1 MKRPRIEISWK
12 TMSMRTLRT
21 LAALLGV
28 PGRSAMSKQQLIGS
42 LRKQMRS
49 SKQAETAVAAAIK
62 QIGVAHAPAS
72 TSKPA
77 APPPPPPPPAPVAPA
92 VPYIDHGR
100 PIPDAYGADILR
112 LMPRDPEWL
121 FVYWELTPQRLRQLR
136 SRFIALH
143 QKAWHIRLQDTA
155 TEDMHATPVFL
166 EACNWYLHVKPRGTY
181 RAELGFMDG
190 DLFVAVLTSN
200 TVKTPGNA
208 ISERVDERWMVL
220 KRDLLR
226 MLHLGQEADL
236 FGSERP
242 TASAERFKEVTR
254 EQIEIL
260 EKLAEE
266 ARTLGASGGAG
277 SSSGARR

>member
-1 MKRPRIEISWK
+1 
-12 TMSMRTLRT
+12 MSMRTLRA
-21 LAALLGV
+21 LAALLGIT
-28 PGRSAMSKQQLIGS
+28 GRSAMSKQQLTGS
-42 LRKQMRS
+42 LRKQMRA
-49 SKQAETAVAAAIK
+49 SKKAETAVAAAVK
-62 QIGVAHAPAS
+62 KIGVARAPAS

-77 APPPPPPPPAPVAPA
+77 APPPPPPSAAPA
-92 VPYIDHGR
+92 APAGPYIDHGR

-136 SRFIALH
+136 SRFIELH
-143 QKAWHIRLQDTA
+143 EKPWHIRLHDMA
-155 TEDMHATPVFL
+155 TGEMHATAVFL
-166 EACNWYLHVKPRGTY
+166 EACNWYLHVTPRGTY

-190 DLFVAVLTSN
+190 NMFVAVLTSN

-208 ISERVDERWMVL
+208 ISERVDERWLVL
-220 KRDLLR
+220 KRDLLH
-226 MLHLGQEADL
+226 MLHLGHEAEL
-236 FGSERP
+236 FGPERP
-242 TASAERFKEVTR
+242 IASTERFKEVTR

-277 SSSGARR
+277 SSTRVAKLP

>member
-1 MKRPRIEISWK
+1 MKRPRVEISWK
-12 TMSMRTLRT
+12 TMSLRTLRR
-21 LAALLGV
+21 LASLLGIH
-28 PGRSAMSKQQLIGS
+28 GRSGMTKPQLTSS

-49 SKQAETAVAAAIK
+49 SKQAQKKVAAVLREIS
-62 QIGVAHAPAS
+62 QAPAPGS
-72 TSKPA
+72 TSRPPAPPA
-77 APPPPPPPPAPVAPA
+77 APPPPA
-92 VPYIDHGR
+92 VPYIDRGR
-100 PIPDAYGADILR
+100 PIPDAYGADTLR

-136 SRFIALH
+136 SRFTELH
-143 QKAWHIRLQDTA
+143 QKPWHVRLQDLASGT
-155 TEDMHATPVFL
+155 MHSTPIFL

-200 TVKTPGNA
+200 TVKTPSNA

-226 MLHLGQEADL
+226 MLHLGHEADL
-236 FGSERP
+236 FGPERP
-242 TASAERFKEVTR
+242 IASAERFKEVTR

-260 EKLAEE
+260 EKLAEQ
-266 ARTLGASGGAG
+266 ARSVGASGGA
-277 SSSGARR
+277 SSSAQRRK